1 MVERRYIVD
10 SSQSSGSS
18 FETGTSAML
27 FQSASFSH
35 YAERKALKGK
45 FDLVS
50 FPLIQEKNTPKIGS
64 GIAGYSINVN
74 AKNKDL
80 CWAFLSHMLSYDG
93 QQAMGAN
100 GLNLASIRRDL
111 SDYKT
116 ANWGKGYE
124 DINLGAYLY
133 GSEYKIGPDYLA
145 RVDAS
150 YKSDL
155 DRALK
160 TLFNNACNMSKT
172 VEDAIS
178 TCVKDIRNAMI

>member
-1 MVERRYIVD
+1 MTGSRRWRQRVD
-10 SSQSSGSS
+10 
-18 FETGTSAML
+18 
-27 FQSASFSH
+27 
-35 YAERKALKGK
+35 
-45 FDLVS
+45 
-50 FPLIQEKNTPKIGS
+50 
-64 GIAGYSINVN
+64 
-74 AKNKDL
+74 
-80 CWAFLSHMLSYDG
+80 
-93 QQAMGAN
+93 
-100 GLNLASIRRDL
+100 LASIRRDL

-160 TLFNNACNMSKT
+160 TLFNNA
-172 VEDAIS
+172 AICPKRLRTRS
-178 TCVKDIRNAMI
+178 LPA